1 MAESDLIGKEVFLVW
16 DSGLKDDFGNVKAI
30 TYFGKL
36 LIYDEREARILTKG
50 REQSIPIGRVIR
62 IEPTKETEVVG

>member
-1 MAESDLIGKEVFLVW
+1 MNDSDLVGKDVFLVW

-36 LIYDEREARILTKG
+36 LIYNELEARILTKG

-62 IEPTKETEVVG
+62 IEPTEVIG